1 MASIKDHRFE
11 RESAL
16 TRLQTEPFDLL
27 IIGGGITGAG
37 VALDA
42 ASRGLKVAL
51 VERND
56 FASGTSSRSSKL
68 VHGGLRYLQH
78 GDVSLVYE
86 ALYERQRLLRNA
98 PHLVKPL
105 PFVIPVFTSKRAALA
120 KSATAA
126 ISSALWMYDL
136 TGGVRIG
143 KFHSRLSSDAVH
155 DYLPSLNADRISSG
169 FVYYDASADDARLTL
184 EVLET
189 AVLRY
194 GAIAANYTEAIGMN
208 HDTSGNI
215 TSVTAR
221 SRIFNHAYDTDP
233 TPVAATHIHA
243 GASTPP
249 TTPAEPSTSDTTTR
263 ADAPSHT
270 PAEPSTS
277 DTTTKKTSSATLTSE
292 QGDGQIEF
300 EIRAKVIINATGA
313 WVDAIQSLDSNHHQ
327 HTVRPAKGVH
337 ISFDTSKLPLKAA
350 GVLPVKSDRR
360 NIFIIPWDDAP
371 YAYVGTTDTDW
382 DGSIDDPQCTPD
394 DITYLLDAVNHYL
407 DTPLHSTDITAT
419 WAGVRPLLN
428 KEHHN
433 NKQARTADLSR
444 HHSVVDSESGL
455 ITVTGGKLTTYR
467 KMAKDAVDRAISHL
481 HSTDAVT
488 QRSHT
493 KNIRIIGSEDP
504 SALQELRQ
512 DTTQALLGLS
522 PETATHLIN
531 RYGTNT
537 PALIDLADSY
547 PGSLEPIVPQMPYL
561 IIEVIWAVQRE
572 MACTVE
578 DILARR
584 MRMSFMDTAA
594 TRQAAATISNILAA
608 AWNRDIADV
617 QRDVELFTRSLQDQN
632 VSL

>member
-1 MASIKDHRFE
+1 MASIKDHQFE

-16 TRLQTEPFDLL
+16 IRLQTESFDLL

-51 VERND
+51 IERND
-56 FASGTSSRSSKL
+56 FASGTSSKSSKL

-155 DYLPSLNADRISSG
+155 SYLPSLNANRISSG
-169 FVYYDASADDARLTL
+169 FLYYDASADDARLTL

-215 TSVTAR
+215 TSVTVR
-221 SRIFNHAYDTDP
+221 SRIFDHAYYTDP
-233 TPVAATHIHA
+233 TPSVAPHTLT
-243 GASTPP
+243 GNGTPP
-249 TTPAEPSTSDTTTR
+249 ATTAKANSSPDTT
-263 ADAPSHT
+263 AKPGT
-270 PAEPSTS
+270 PDTSTKR
-277 DTTTKKTSSATLTSE
+277 TPSATLVNE
-292 QGDGQIEF
+292 QKNDQIEF

-327 HTVRPAKGVH
+327 HTVRPAKGIH

-360 NIFIIPWDDAP
+360 NIFIIPWEDAP

-394 DITYLLDAVNHYL
+394 DITYLLDAINHYL
-407 DTPLHSTDITAT
+407 NTPLHSTDITAT

-433 NKQARTADLSR
+433 SKQARTADLSR
-444 HHSVVDSESGL
+444 HHSVVDSGSGL

-467 KMAKDAVDRAISHL
+467 KMAKDAVDKAISHL
-481 HSTDAVT
+481 HNTNAVT
-488 QRSHT
+488 QRSYT

-504 SALQELRQ
+504 SALQELHQ

-522 PETATHLIN
+522 PETTTHLIN
-531 RYGTNT
+531 RYGTNA
-537 PALIDLADSY
+537 PALIDLATSY

-561 IIEVIWAVQRE
+561 IIEAIWAVQKE

-594 TRQAAATISNILAA
+594 TRQAAATMSNILAA
-608 AWNRDIADV
+608 AWNRDLADV
-617 QRDVELFTRSLQDQN
+617 QRDVELFIRSLDDQN

>member
-1 MASIKDHRFE
+1 MTSMKDHRFE

-221 SRIFNHAYDTDP
+221 SRIFNHAHSTDP
-233 TPVAATHIHA
+233 TPVAATHTHV
-243 GASTPP
+243 GASTP
-249 TTPAEPSTSDTTTR
+249 
-263 ADAPSHT
+263 SHT
-270 PAEPSTS
+270 PTEPGTS

-522 PETATHLIN
+522 PEAATHLIN

-594 TRQAAATISNILAA
+594 TRQAAATMSSILAA

-617 QRDVELFTRSLQDQN
+617 QKDVELFTRSLQDQN

>member
-1 MASIKDHRFE
+1 MTSMKDHRFE

-208 HDTSGNI
+208 HDASGNI

-221 SRIFNHAYDTDP
+221 SRIFDHAHDTDP
-233 TPVAATHIHA
+233 TPVVATHTHV
-243 GASTPP
+243 GVSTPP
-249 TTPAEPSTSDTTTR
+249 ATSTEPGTSDT
-263 ADAPSHT
+263 A
-270 PAEPSTS
+270 
-277 DTTTKKTSSATLTSE
+277 TKKTSSATLTSE

-537 PALIDLADSY
+537 PALIDLAASY

-594 TRQAAATISNILAA
+594 TRQAAATMSSILAA

-617 QRDVELFTRSLQDQN
+617 QKDVELFTRSLQDQN

>member
-1 MASIKDHRFE
+1 
-11 RESAL
+11 
-16 TRLQTEPFDLL
+16 
-27 IIGGGITGAG
+27 
-37 VALDA
+37 
-42 ASRGLKVAL
+42 
-51 VERND
+51 
-56 FASGTSSRSSKL
+56 
-68 VHGGLRYLQH
+68 
-78 GDVSLVYE
+78 
-86 ALYERQRLLRNA
+86 
-98 PHLVKPL
+98 
-105 PFVIPVFTSKRAALA
+105 
-120 KSATAA
+120 
-126 ISSALWMYDL
+126 
-136 TGGVRIG
+136 
-143 KFHSRLSSDAVH
+143 
-155 DYLPSLNADRISSG
+155 
-169 FVYYDASADDARLTL
+169 
-184 EVLET
+184 VLET

-215 TSVTAR
+215 TSVTVR
-221 SRIFNHAYDTDP
+221 SRIFDHAYYTDP
-233 TPVAATHIHA
+233 TPSVAPHTLT
-243 GASTPP
+243 GNGTPP
-249 TTPAEPSTSDTTTR
+249 ATTAKANSSPDTT
-263 ADAPSHT
+263 AKPGT
-270 PAEPSTS
+270 PDTSTKR
-277 DTTTKKTSSATLTSE
+277 TPSATLVNE
-292 QGDGQIEF
+292 QKNDQIEF

-327 HTVRPAKGVH
+327 HTVRPAKGIH

-360 NIFIIPWDDAP
+360 NIFIIPWEDAP

-394 DITYLLDAVNHYL
+394 DITYLLDAINHYL
-407 DTPLHSTDITAT
+407 NTPLHSTDITAT

-433 NKQARTADLSR
+433 SKQARTADLSR
-444 HHSVVDSESGL
+444 HHSVVDSGSGL

-481 HSTDAVT
+481 HNTNAVT
-488 QRSHT
+488 QRSYT

-504 SALQELRQ
+504 SALQELHQ

-522 PETATHLIN
+522 PETTTHLIN
-531 RYGTNT
+531 RYGTNA
-537 PALIDLADSY
+537 PALIDLATSY

-561 IIEVIWAVQRE
+561 IIEAIWAVQKE

-594 TRQAAATISNILAA
+594 TRQAAATMSNILAA
-608 AWNRDIADV
+608 AWNRDLADV
-617 QRDVELFTRSLQDQN
+617 QRDVELFIRSLDDQN